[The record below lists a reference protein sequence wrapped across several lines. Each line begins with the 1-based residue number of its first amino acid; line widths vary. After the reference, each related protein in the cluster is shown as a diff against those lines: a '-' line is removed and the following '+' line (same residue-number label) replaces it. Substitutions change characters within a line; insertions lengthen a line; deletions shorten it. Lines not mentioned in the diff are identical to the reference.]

1 MPNYI
6 YVSLQDE
13 DKVLMFRL
21 DSGTGTLTPQGAL
34 PLQGGP
40 SAMAMSPDRKVLYV
54 SHRNVP
60 GISSYQIDP
69 NSGALTQTGSAT
81 PEAAPI
87 SSRLTAKVGSCWEPI
102 TRALT

>member
-13 DKVLMFRL
+13 DKVLIFRL
-21 DSGTGTLTPQGAL
+21 DSGTGKLTPQGAL
-34 PLQGGP
+34 PLPGGP

-60 GISSYQIDP
+60 GISSYQ
-69 NSGALTQTGSAT
+69 T
-81 PEAAPI
+81 PP
-87 SSRLTAKVGSCWEPI
+87 SP
-102 TRALT
+102 